1 MQKVKAVV
9 VPLLIIIGLSLSFF
23 YSASWMTLCAGLA
36 LFLFGMQCLE
46 EGLKQLAGGKLE
58 VLLAKSTETKFKSF
72 LFGAGGT
79 SVLQSTTL
87 MSLLTVAFLST
98 GLLHFS
104 SSIAILMGINLGT
117 VPGMWLLAA
126 AGQNFSLSALALPLL
141 VFGVLAGFTG
151 SKGKAAGRIV
161 LGIAFIFLG
170 IENIKDGF
178 NELGDAIDLTSI
190 SETGWLGSLLFVGIG
205 ILLTAVLQS
214 SHATM
219 ILILAA
225 LATKQIDIVQG
236 MAAAIGGN
244 VGSSVTTA
252 IMGWLG
258 GNRSGQ
264 RLVLAHVIFNFTTGL
279 VCFALLAPMAWLCI
293 WIMSLLG
300 LGENALLQ
308 LALFQT
314 FFNLF
319 GVLLFWPIQDMLVR
333 FLEKIRPDKEEPK
346 VLIEPEV
353 VNQAASSAE
362 SVISMPEPIHARY
375 LDKAALSSVDTAMR
389 AIVMELKHLGRL
401 SLEVICHALY
411 QPVEQLTGPRI
422 DEALLNARPS
432 PSQGMDAQIL
442 YQQYVKSVYA
452 DILDFMSR
460 INIDFD
466 IDDDHQRFWVTCQIA
481 ALQLV
486 DAVKDAKHLQ
496 KNLGHYLRDGED
508 VIRNEYLEL
517 RSHLMWV
524 LRQIRELGVEQNM
537 PEEMWLSRLEWVDSE
552 AAKFDTQFR
561 SELFGDVREQKISS
575 LQASS
580 LMNDVGYCSRI
591 IQGLRNVMK
600 LGFDQESF
608 LRGTPAAVSAKVPE
622 KTPQQAVDA
631 SISQ

>member
-9 VPLLIIIGLSLSFF
+9 LPLIILVGLSLSFF
-23 YSASWMTLCAGLA
+23 YSTSWMTLCAGLA

-58 VLLAKSTETKFKSF
+58 ILLAKSTETKFKSF

-104 SSIAILMGINLGT
+104 SSIAILIGINLGT

-126 AGQNFSLSALALPLL
+126 AGQNFSLSVLALPLL

-170 IENIKDGF
+170 IENIKNGF
-178 NELGDAIDLTSI
+178 NELGDAIDLTSV

-225 LATKQIDIVQG
+225 LATNQIDLTQG

-244 VGSSVTTA
+244 LGSSVTTA

-264 RLVLAHVIFNFTTGL
+264 KLVLAHVIFNLITGIA
-279 VCFALLAPMAWLCI
+279 CFALLAPLAWLCV
-293 WIMSLLG
+293 WLMSLVG
-300 LGENALLQ
+300 LGENTLLQ

-314 FFNLF
+314 FFGIIGF
-319 GVLLFWPIQDMLVR
+319 ILFWPAQDMLVR
-333 FLEKIRPDKEEPK
+333 VLERIRPNKEEPA

-353 VNQAASSAE
+353 ASQAAESAE
-362 SVISMPEPIHARY
+362 SVVAMPEPIHARY

-411 QPVEQLTGPRI
+411 QPVEQLTNPNI
-422 DEALLNARPS
+422 DDAILHARPNA
-432 PSQGMDAQIL
+432 QGVDAQIL
-442 YQQYVKSVYA
+442 YQQYIKSVYA

-460 INIDFD
+460 VNIDFE
-466 IDDDHQRFWVTCQIA
+466 IDEDHQRFWVTCQIA

-496 KNLGHYLRDGED
+496 KNLGHYLREGEA
-508 VIRNEYLEL
+508 VIHNEYIEL

-524 LRQIRELGVEQNM
+524 LRQIRELGVSEDM
-537 PEEMWLSRLEWVDSE
+537 PEDMWLSRLEWVDSE
-552 AAKFDTQFR
+552 AANFDAKFRAD
-561 SELFGDVREQKISS
+561 LFTDVREQKISS
-575 LQASS
+575 MQASS
-580 LMNDVGYCSRI
+580 LMNDLGYCSRI

-608 LRGTPAAVSAKVPE
+608 LRGTPASLTAKASD
-622 KTPQQAVDA
+622 KTVQQEIDPLTAE
-631 SISQ
+631 